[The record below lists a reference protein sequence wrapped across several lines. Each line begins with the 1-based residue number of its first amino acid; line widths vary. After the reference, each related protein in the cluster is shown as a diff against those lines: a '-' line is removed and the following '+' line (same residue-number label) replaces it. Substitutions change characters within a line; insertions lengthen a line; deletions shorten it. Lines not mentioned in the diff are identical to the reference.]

1 MTGPSHTDNGDESAA
16 RVDSIAQ
23 SIKERLKPGVGED
36 GKIDLE
42 ALEQSDAELHEVL
55 HRFAL
60 SKTWRDDPDLSAL
73 DVAKLLEAQSA
84 STPLGAALEKLA
96 ESLKK

>member
-1 MTGPSHTDNGDESAA
+1 MTKSAA
-16 RVDSIAQ
+16 RLETIAQ
-23 SIKERLKPGVGED
+23 SIEERLKPGVGKD

-42 ALEQSDAELHEVL
+42 ALKQSDAELHEVL

-60 SKTWRDDPDLSAL
+60 SKTWRDDPKISAL